1 MKVDLNRLGKIGI
14 DRIVIYNF
22 KILNFNELEKEIT
35 NKKNEYLEK
44 IEIKDKKYRMVFIK
58 TTASTETKNNFTFL
72 QFNPNKIKDGHNIYN
87 STIEEMENI
96 LNDIVEDLK
105 KRGVMIDLTGA
116 KIKEI
121 ELNKT
126 INTNFEDLN
135 EIILFI
141 ARSNYKRAIL
151 FERHTT
157 SDKFSEMKK
166 ASCLYINNNT
176 TKSENVGKTIKIYDK
191 TFELLSNQ
199 KINISEKLARIEI
212 LLGREYLSYIMEK
225 EGLTND
231 LKDFLNYKKIEDTFY
246 KSLSNELIKK
256 PFNLLN
262 KIKKEL
268 NYHFLNFRRN
278 ENVKRKER
286 EKRKKEGKSIPEHLK
301 EERGVFEYLAEKF
314 YIFDSSFLFEI
325 VEKNINSKHK
335 GDFKKQIIKKYAHIK
350 NKEIYEK
357 FIGEVFNR
365 KIFFQD
371 RLTEKNKISKAK
383 KSDNLRKILPDCLVN
398 NEKEKNVF

>member
-35 NKKNEYLEK
+35 NKKNEYSEK

-87 STIEEMENI
+87 STVEEMENV

-116 KIKEI
+116 RIKEI

-157 SDKFSEMKK
+157 SDKVNEMKK

-199 KINISEKLARIEI
+199 KINISEKLTRIEI

-225 EGLTND
+225 EVLTND

-286 EKRKKEGKSIPEHLK
+286 EKRKKEGKSIPEYLK

-325 VEKNINSKHK
+325 VEKNISSKHK
-335 GDFKKQIIKKYAHIK
+335 GKFEKQIIKKYNHINNKQKYEELIEEIFDKK
-350 NKEIYEK
+350 N
-357 FIGEVFNR
+357 
-365 KIFFQD
+365 FFQENNI
-371 RLTEKNKISKAK
+371 EKNS
-383 KSDNLRKILPDCLVN
+383 
-398 NEKEKNVF
+398 

>member
-22 KILNFNELEKEIT
+22 KVLNFNELEKEIT
-35 NKKNEYLEK
+35 NKKNEYSEK

-58 TTASTETKNNFTFL
+58 TTASTGTKNNFTFL

-157 SDKFSEMKK
+157 SDKFSEMEKV
-166 ASCLYINNNT
+166 SCLYINNT

-199 KINISEKLARIEI
+199 KINISEKLTRIEI

-256 PFNLLN
+256 TFNLLN

-286 EKRKKEGKSIPEHLK
+286 EKRKKEGKSIPEYLK

-325 VEKNINSKHK
+325 VEKNISSKHK
-335 GDFKKQIIKKYAHIK
+335 GKFEKQIIKKYNHINNKQKYEELIEEIFDKK
-350 NKEIYEK
+350 N
-357 FIGEVFNR
+357 
-365 KIFFQD
+365 FFQENNI
-371 RLTEKNKISKAK
+371 EKNS
-383 KSDNLRKILPDCLVN
+383 
-398 NEKEKNVF
+398 

>member
-22 KILNFNELEKEIT
+22 KVLNFNELEKEIT
-35 NKKNEYLEK
+35 NKKNEYSEK
-44 IEIKDKKYRMVFIK
+44 IEIKDRKYRMVFIK

-116 KIKEI
+116 RIKEI

-157 SDKFSEMKK
+157 SDKVSEMKK

-199 KINISEKLARIEI
+199 KINISEKLTRIEI

-231 LKDFLNYKKIEDTFY
+231 LKDFLNYKK
-246 KSLSNELIKK
+246 N
-256 PFNLLN
+256 
-262 KIKKEL
+262 
-268 NYHFLNFRRN
+268 RR
-278 ENVKRKER
+278 
-286 EKRKKEGKSIPEHLK
+286 
-301 EERGVFEYLAEKF
+301 
-314 YIFDSSFLFEI
+314 YIL
-325 VEKNINSKHK
+325 
-335 GDFKKQIIKKYAHIK
+335 
-350 NKEIYEK
+350 
-357 FIGEVFNR
+357 
-365 KIFFQD
+365 
-371 RLTEKNKISKAK
+371 
-383 KSDNLRKILPDCLVN
+383 
-398 NEKEKNVF
+398 